1 MANSISW
8 SNSFVCVDKG
18 LNYFNRGITM
28 ENMITSIYR
37 GIAAAANYFAAAVT
51 LAIKNPW
58 LLALT
63 ALMLISS
70 GKSLK
75 IGRAFSVKG

>member
-1 MANSISW
+1 
-8 SNSFVCVDKG
+8 
-18 LNYFNRGITM
+18 M